1 MGKIVTIAARALV
14 AGAAAGA
21 ALSLGS
27 GVAQADPWNPWIPGI
42 PSLDGPGVNIGIPGN
57 PLPPG
62 QLKKI
67 DDWIPDVGDLI
78 PNFGKGKWK

>member
-1 MGKIVTIAARALV
+1 MGRIVATGARALV
-14 AGAAAGA
+14 AAGLAAGA
-21 ALSLGS
+21 LAVGS

-42 PSLDGPGVNIGIPGN
+42 PSLDGPGVNIGAPGN

-62 QLKKI
+62 QLKKL
-67 DDWIPDVGDLI
+67 DDWIPDLGDLV